1 MSFFL
6 SFLIGIVVFY
16 SFLYFPFSTVFI
28 ALLSIIFLFLKKKY
42 LLILTLI
49 FGAAFAFFRYEPEVE
64 IRYPKDK
71 IVVKGVFESYPIKT
85 ERGTFKQ
92 TFTTAYAA
100 TMNTGEKVAAL
111 SGKEIVLL
119 SDRTFD
125 IGTECELAVTFLK
138 SRNRLNP
145 GELTREETYANLS
158 DIYREE
164 AKGRSLYSKI
174 QEYRYRINQYIEEN
188 MKRDQG
194 AFVTS
199 ITTGQMTNM
208 SEELKDAFNTTGLAH
223 ILSIS
228 GSHFGLFSVFLFG
241 MFRFI
246 VKAFPYRFLQRM
258 TVYLTPSQAA
268 AIFCL
273 PFMLAYLGLSGASI
287 PAIRSFIMIS
297 LFLSGLIIGKK
308 GYWLNSLLC
317 AAFIIIVW
325 KVESIFDL
333 SFQLSFLAV
342 LFIGFAVQKSDD
354 NEKEGGKIFRYFKNA
369 LLMTLSASIGTA
381 PLVAYYFHYYSIVS
395 PISNLIIAP
404 LIGFLLIP
412 LSVVSCFL
420 FLMTGH
426 FIFTAIVSLFSDI
439 SIASV
444 KLLSGVPYASV
455 SVPAFPPILLVLF
468 YSGCIVYLV
477 LNKQLRHKKEKNRS
491 DDPYALK
498 IGDVEGHLRENDIPD
513 TGRGPRRIPLRKYIL
528 IAPFVPL
535 VIYFFLSVLE
545 KNGLSVTFLD
555 VGQGDSAVIEFPDG
569 KNMVIDTGRTGREMA
584 SFLKYRGKKT
594 VDVLVLSHVHPDHT
608 GGLDTILRKFQVREI
623 WDSGRIV
630 FSDNSIVRSL
640 NRGDMIE
647 EKAYRIYAL
656 HPYPEFYT
664 RENSEC
670 VSENNDS
677 LVLKIEGNNLSFLF
691 TGDIEKEAEEDILH
705 LGQWLKSDVIKVPH
719 HGGKTSSHETFFKA
733 VSPDIA
739 VISAGRD
746 NSFGHPHQEML
757 DALQGILTYRTDT
770 EGAVKIGGSGK
781 GLEIK
786 TCREFRLKEAKTL
799 SGEMKNFKLLV
810 ETW

>member
-1 MSFFL
+1 M
-6 SFLIGIVVFY
+6 
-16 SFLYFPFSTVFI
+16 
-28 ALLSIIFLFLKKKY
+28 
-42 LLILTLI
+42 
-49 FGAAFAFFRYEPEVE
+49 
-64 IRYPKDK
+64 
-71 IVVKGVFESYPIKT
+71 
-85 ERGTFKQ
+85 
-92 TFTTAYAA
+92 
-100 TMNTGEKVAAL
+100 
-111 SGKEIVLL
+111 
-119 SDRTFD
+119 
-125 IGTECELAVTFLK
+125 
-138 SRNRLNP
+138 
-145 GELTREETYANLS
+145 
-158 DIYREE
+158 
-164 AKGRSLYSKI
+164 
-174 QEYRYRINQYIEEN
+174 
-188 MKRDQG
+188 
-194 AFVTS
+194 
-199 ITTGQMTNM
+199 
-208 SEELKDAFNTTGLAH
+208 
-223 ILSIS
+223 
-228 GSHFGLFSVFLFG
+228 
-241 MFRFI
+241 
-246 VKAFPYRFLQRM
+246 
-258 TVYLTPSQAA
+258 
-268 AIFCL
+268 
-273 PFMLAYLGLSGASI
+273 
-287 PAIRSFIMIS
+287 
-297 LFLSGLIIGKK
+297 
-308 GYWLNSLLC
+308 
-317 AAFIIIVW
+317 
-325 KVESIFDL
+325 
-333 SFQLSFLAV
+333 
-342 LFIGFAVQKSDD
+342 LFIPHDRS
-354 NEKEGGKIFRYFKNA
+354 
-369 LLMTLSASIGTA
+369 
-381 PLVAYYFHYYSIVS
+381 
-395 PISNLIIAP
+395 
-404 LIGFLLIP
+404 
-412 LSVVSCFL
+412 
-420 FLMTGH
+420 
-426 FIFTAIVSLFSDI
+426 FIFTAIVALFSDI

-513 TGRGPRRIPLRKYIL
+513 AGSGPRRIPLRKYIL
-528 IAPFVPL
+528 IVPFVPI

-569 KNMVIDTGRTGREMA
+569 KNMVIDTGRTGRETA

-594 VDVLVLSHVHPDHT
+594 VDVLVFSHVHPDHT

-630 FSDNSIVRSL
+630 FSDNSIDRSL

-647 EKAYRIYAL
+647 EKAYKIYAL
-656 HPYPEFYT
+656 HPYAEFYT
-664 RENSEC
+664 MENSEC

-691 TGDIEKEAEEDILH
+691 AGDIEKEAEEDILH

-786 TCREFRLKEAKTL
+786 TCREFRLKEARTL
-799 SGEMKNFKLLV
+799 SDEMKNFKLLA